1 MDMDKL
7 RIELPYVAYELPTG
21 AKIWTQDVV
30 GYDYTIISGV
40 GACTPCCSN
49 HLRVSLETEVTR
61 QI

>member
-40 GACTPCCSN
+40 GACAAVGRDGS
-49 HLRVSLETEVTR
+49 SS
-61 QI
+61 